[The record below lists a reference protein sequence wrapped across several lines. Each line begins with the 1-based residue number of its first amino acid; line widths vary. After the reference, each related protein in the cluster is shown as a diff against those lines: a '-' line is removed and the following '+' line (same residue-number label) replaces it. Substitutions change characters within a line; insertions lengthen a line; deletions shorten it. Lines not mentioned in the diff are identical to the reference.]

1 VIRRLARLAAA
12 FVGFGALVLC
22 TAALGD
28 GTTGPSG
35 STGTTGASGVSGAS
49 GTTGTS
55 GLTAGATG
63 QAPTRAQRLLLPP
76 ANDVFTGLSGVDA
89 GAFQNETGKHPAV
102 FGVFITWGDNFS
114 WAFNDANSEHSRLML
129 HISTSEGY
137 GAKQMITP
145 EGIADGSGDAYLLSL
160 TAAIA
165 AHKAPVYIR
174 LLAEMNNANNA
185 YSADNPDGSSRG
197 PAYSQQ
203 EFKQAWRRVVTIMRG
218 GPVGVI
224 DAKLTKLHLP
234 PVQGAAPTAAIPVAP
249 IAFVWVPE
257 TAGTPNIPS
266 ESAAAYWPGS
276 AYVDWVGTDFY
287 SKFPN
292 FPGLVA
298 FYNEF
303 KHKPFVFA
311 EWAMWDTNSA
321 AFVQEFYSFINTH
334 KRVKM
339 ILYNEGFG
347 PTSQLLL
354 AKYPA
359 AAAEIHKQQ
368 TNSRYLAY
376 APEWQ
381 PTLVAAPRHSARM
394 YHR

>member
-1 VIRRLARLAAA
+1 
-12 FVGFGALVLC
+12 
-22 TAALGD
+22 
-28 GTTGPSG
+28 
-35 STGTTGASGVSGAS
+35 
-49 GTTGTS
+49 
-55 GLTAGATG
+55 
-63 QAPTRAQRLLLPP
+63 
-76 ANDVFTGLSGVDA
+76 VFTGLSGVDA
-89 GAFQNETGKHPAV
+89 GPFASETGKHPAV
-102 FGVFITWGDNFS
+102 FGVFITWGENFQ

-129 HISTSEGY
+129 HISTTQGY
-137 GAKQMITP
+137 GAREHITP
-145 EGIADGSGDAYLLSL
+145 QGIASGSGDAYLLSL
-160 TAAIA
+160 SAAIA
-165 AHKAPVYIR
+165 RHGAPVYIR
-174 LLAEMNNANNA
+174 LLPEMNNANNA
-185 YSADNPDGSSRG
+185 YSADNANGTSRG

-203 EFKQAWRRVVTIMRG
+203 MFKQAWRRVVTIMRG
-218 GPVGVI
+218 GPVSTI
-224 DAKLTKLHLP
+224 DAKLASLHLT
-234 PVQGAAPTAAIPVAP
+234 PVEGVAATASVPVSP

-292 FPGLVA
+292 FPGLVT

-303 KHKPFVFA
+303 RGKPFVFA

-321 AFVQEFYSFINTH
+321 AFVQQFFNFIKTH

-347 PTSQLLL
+347 ASSPLLL

-359 AAAEIHKQQ
+359 AAAAIHKVELGP
-368 TNSRYLAY
+368 RYLGY

-381 PTLVAAPRHSARM
+381 PTLVAAPRRP
-394 YHR
+394 